1 MKETIKQHEIP
12 KGDKVVMRDNDRG
25 FSNIYFL
32 GMYGAY
38 SKWLINDATLV
49 GNFYGLFHYNT
60 SQKYWY
66 YEPEE
71 NKDG

>member
-25 FSNIYFL
+25 FIVMNFL
-32 GMYGAY
+32 GMDGAY
-38 SKWLINDATLV
+38 GKWKVGEETLV
-49 GNFYGLFHYNT
+49 GNFYGSFHYNT
-60 SQKYWY
+60 NQKYWY

-71 NKDG
+71 NKN